1 VEKKGLEALYEKM
14 IGFVFLIPYVD
25 TRLFRFGVQVALS

>member
-14 IGFVFLIPYVD
+14 IGFVFFIPYVNIH
-25 TRLFRFGVQVALS
+25 LFRLGVQVALS